1 MKKTTL
7 KDIAEKLSV
16 SASTVSRALQNNPR
30 ISKEVRE
37 LVLKTAKELNYFN
50 SKNFVLEP
58 SKKMNVIGVIIPKI
72 NYHLYATAISGI
84 EKIAE
89 ENNMRIIICQ
99 SNESYEREKILVK
112 ELIEI
117 RVSGLIVSHAGGT
130 KDFDHFLEAKR
141 NDIPLVFFN
150 RLCEEV
156 ESDKVVID
164 NFRAAYEATQHL
176 VNIGCKNIAY
186 IGGPKNMQISNTR
199 LLGYSKALKD
209 NNISIVEKMID
220 YCNFTRESNLSAA
233 RRLLYAP
240 NFPDGILC
248 FSDQV
253 AISVMLAAK
262 ERGLKI
268 PEDVSIIG
276 FNNEP
281 VDELLQPSLT
291 SIDQPG
297 YEMGIASAKLIIK
310 RIKNY
315 KGKLSR
321 KILNSN
327 LIIRNSTN
335 RNKNN

>member
-7 KDIAEKLSV
+7 KDIAQKLSV

-30 ISKEVRE
+30 ISKEIRE
-37 LVLKTAKELNYFN
+37 LVVRTAKELNYFN
-50 SKNFVLEP
+50 TKNFAIEP
-58 SKKMNVIGVIIPKI
+58 SKKMNFIGVLIPKI

-99 SNESYEREKILVK
+99 SNESYEREKILVH

-117 RVSGLIVSHAGGT
+117 GVSGLIVSHAGGT

-150 RLCEEV
+150 RLCDEV

-176 VNIGCKNIAY
+176 IDIGCEKVAY
-186 IGGPKNMQISNTR
+186 IGGPKDMQISNTR
-199 LLGYSKALKD
+199 RRGYSKALKD
-209 NNISIVEKMID
+209 NNLPVDEKFIEN
-220 YCNFTRESNLSAA
+220 CQFTRESNLSTA

-240 NFPDGILC
+240 KFPDGILC

-253 AISVMLAAK
+253 AISLMLAAK

-268 PEDVSIIG
+268 PKDISIIG

-297 YEMGIASAKLIIK
+297 YEMGVTSAKLIMK
-310 RIKNY
+310 RLKNY
-315 KGKLSR
+315 KGKPAR

-335 RNKNN
+335 KNKK